1 MSTTSLRHISPWRSL
16 LKATGVAVMLTAVP
30 YMHGQN
36 VRIESKLDSA
46 TLMMGRVTSL
56 NVTVVKPS
64 AERGRIV
71 IPSDSMTANVEIV
84 GEAAADTTSLG
95 NGIEEIKRRI
105 ILQSFDSGV
114 YVLKPILYVSPLGD
128 TIASDRP
135 VLKVIPVNVDSLTTI
150 HDYADAQEGEHRFFD
165 FLPDFMTTWWFWL
178 IVGVVLAAAGI
189 ILYFH
194 YAKKGNITIKLRS
207 KPEEPPYER
216 AVRSLNDLRSQHL
229 CEQGR
234 EKEFYTRL
242 TDILRVY
249 LDKRFH
255 INAMEMTSS
264 QILRALESNEA
275 TRLPRLHMSQLLE
288 IADFVK
294 FAAQRPLPDDNVKA
308 FNNAMQFVE
317 DTKPV
322 EPVTD
327 ANSNA
332 SQSTPQ
338 QTAPQP
344 SKKS

>member
-1 MSTTSLRHISPWRSL
+1 
-16 LKATGVAVMLTAVP
+16 MLTTTICHMNSCRRLISAIGLALLFTAAP
-30 YMHGQN
+30 CMRAQS

-46 TLMMGRVTSL
+46 TLMMGRVTAL
-56 NVTVVKPS
+56 NVTVVKPA

-71 IPSDSMTANVEIV
+71 IPADSMTANVEIV
-84 GEAAADTTSLG
+84 GEAASDTTNLG

-114 YVLKPILYVSPLGD
+114 YMLKPILYVSPLGD

-150 HDYADAQEGEHRFFD
+150 HDYADAQDGEHNFFD
-165 FLPDFMTTWWFWL
+165 FLPDFMSTWWFWL
-178 IVGVVLAAAGI
+178 IAGVVLATIGI

-194 YAKKGNITIKLRS
+194 YAKKGKIAIKLR

-216 AVRSLNDLRSQHL
+216 ALRSLNTLRAQHL

-249 LDKRFH
+249 LDSRFN

-264 QILRALESNEA
+264 QILQALERNEA

-317 DTKPV
+317 DTKPT
-322 EPVTD
+322 EPQKDDSTD
-327 ANSNA
+327 NA
-332 SQSTPQ
+332 SDSVAPTNPTN
-338 QTAPQP
+338 QTTH
-344 SKKS
+344 

>member
-1 MSTTSLRHISPWRSL
+1 MPTTTICHMPPCRRLLSAISLAL
-16 LKATGVAVMLTAVP
+16 LFIAAPCMR
-30 YMHGQN
+30 GQS
-36 VRIESKLDSA
+36 VWIESNPDSA

-56 NVTVVKPS
+56 NVTVVKPT

-71 IPSDSMTANVEIV
+71 IPADSMAANVEIV
-84 GEAAADTTSLG
+84 GEASSDTSNLG

-114 YVLKPILYVSPLGD
+114 YTLKPILYVGPLGD

-135 VLKVIPVNVDSLTTI
+135 VLKVIPVNVDSLATI
-150 HDYADAQEGEHRFFD
+150 HDYADAQDGEHHFFD
-165 FLPDFMTTWWFWL
+165 FLPDFMSTWWFWL
-178 IVGVVLAAAGI
+178 IVAVVLIAAGI

-194 YAKKGNITIKLRS
+194 YAKKGKISIKLR
-207 KPEEPPYER
+207 KPEEPPYDR
-216 AVRSLNDLRSQHL
+216 AVRALNTLRAQHL

-249 LDKRFH
+249 LDKRFG
-255 INAMEMTSS
+255 INAMEMTTT
-264 QILRALESNEA
+264 QILHALERNEA
-275 TRLPRLHMSQLLE
+275 TRLPRRHMSQLLE

-294 FAAQRPLPDDNVKA
+294 FAAQRPLPDDNVQA

-322 EPVTD
+322 EPADD
-327 ANSNA
+327 ASGDSD
-332 SQSTPQ
+332 SQAA
-338 QTAPQP
+338 APQTTNP
-344 SKKS
+344 KN

>member
-1 MSTTSLRHISPWRSL
+1 
-16 LKATGVAVMLTAVP
+16 MLTAVP

-135 VLKVIPVNVDSLTTI
+135 VLKVSPVNVDSLTTI

-194 YAKKGNITIKLRS
+194 YAKKGKITIKLRS

-242 TDILRVY
+242 VAFKGAQYLRGCH
-249 LDKRFH
+249 LH

>member
-1 MSTTSLRHISPWRSL
+1 MR
-16 LKATGVAVMLTAVP
+16 
-30 YMHGQN
+30 GQS

-46 TLMMGRVTSL
+46 TLLMGRVTAL
-56 NVTVVKPS
+56 NVTVVKPT
-64 AERGRIV
+64 AERGSII
-71 IPSDSMTANVEIV
+71 IPRDSMTANVEIV
-84 GEAAADTTSLG
+84 GEASADTSNLG

-135 VLKVIPVNVDSLTTI
+135 VLKVIPANVDSLTTI
-150 HDYADAQEGEHRFFD
+150 HDYADAQEGEHKFFD
-165 FLPDFMTTWWFWL
+165 FLPDFMSTWWLWL
-178 IVGVVLAAAGI
+178 IVGVVLATAGI

-194 YAKKGNITIKLRS
+194 YVRKGKISIKLRT
-207 KPEEPPYER
+207 KPEEPPYDR
-216 AVRSLNDLRSQHL
+216 AVRSLNDLRAQHL

-264 QILRALESNEA
+264 QILRALEGNEA
-275 TRLPRLHMSQLLE
+275 TRLPKLHMSQLLE

-294 FAAQRPLPDDNVKA
+294 FAAQRPLPDDNAKA

-322 EPVTD
+322 EEPKDTVAD
-327 ANSNA
+327 QA
-332 SQSTPQ
+332 STP
-338 QTAPQP
+338 TSSTS
-344 SKKS
+344 SKQS